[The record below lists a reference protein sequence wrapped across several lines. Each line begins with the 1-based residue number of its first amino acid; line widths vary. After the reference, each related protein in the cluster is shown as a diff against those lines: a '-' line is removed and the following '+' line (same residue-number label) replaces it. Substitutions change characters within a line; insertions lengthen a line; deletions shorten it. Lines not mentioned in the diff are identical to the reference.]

1 MECFKCGISGERAK
15 LFDAITREGIVK
27 VCEKCS
33 LSEDH
38 PIIRKPTS
46 FQLKEIERKPGVYE
60 MLSKMA
66 GVNPNERRDE
76 KPVFLIK
83 EESSLRA
90 IVDKNY
96 TEKARKTAKSRHD
109 LIDNF
114 HWVLMRT
121 RRSKKVTQKQLA
133 EAIGEAEAAIRLAEE
148 GVLPDDSN
156 KLLNKM
162 QNYLG
167 INLFKDGIKII
178 QEKPLPAK
186 EIIFDRK
193 SPTTITISDLKKIRE
208 EISPKRGQDKEETL
222 SKRGQSK
229 EGRGNEE
236 GYEFLS
242 ADREETEK
250 EKTKDKDEKDLSDA
264 DIHNLLFKR

>member
-96 TEKARKTAKSRHD
+96 KVRIKQEAKPRPD
-109 LIDNF
+109 LVDNF
-114 HWVLMRT
+114 HWVIMRV
-121 RRSKKVTQKQLA
+121 RRAKRVTQKQLA
-133 EAIGEAEAAIRLAEE
+133 ETIGEAEAAIKAAEN
-148 GVLPDDSN
+148 GFLPDDGD
-156 KLLNKM
+156 KLLNKI
-162 QNYLG
+162 QNYLK
-167 INLFKDGIKII
+167 INLFKGGIKII
-178 QEKPLPAK
+178 QEKPLPSK

-208 EISPKRGQDKEETL
+208 ETL
-222 SKRGQSK
+222 SKRDQSK
-229 EGRGNEE
+229 KGRGNEE
-236 GYEFLS
+236 GYEFLG

-250 EKTKDKDEKDLSDA
+250 EKIEDKDKKDLSDT